1 MVKALRAARAG
12 GPEVLEWADVEVG
25 DPGPGEVRLRHGAIG
40 VNYIDTYH
48 REGIYPGSA
57 FPRILGV
64 EGAGDVVAVGPGVKC
79 IKAGDR
85 VCYPL
90 APGGY
95 CEERLIKADLL
106 VPVPDDVSDDQA
118 AAAITKGITVHHLFT
133 RVRPVKAGDWI
144 LFHAAAGGVGA
155 FACQW
160 AKHIGAKLIGTVST
174 DAKAKL
180 ATSLGAAH
188 IIDYTKDDFVAR
200 VKEITGGAGVA
211 AVYDGIG
218 GGNPKKSA
226 ACLATYGTLCTF
238 GAASGPSTLTIDDLP
253 QSVLYTK
260 GSIATLLGRL
270 DEARASAAAFFDLV
284 AKGAIKIEVNHTY
297 ALKDGAQAHIDL
309 QGRKTTG
316 SIVLKP

>member
-64 EGAGDVVAVGPGVKC
+64 EGAGDVVAVGPGVKG

-160 AKHIGAKLIGTVST
+160 TKHIGAKLIGTVST